1 MNLEV
6 NYFNYF
12 YYMTLINNIMIKYIH
27 YKNIK
32 KTHEHSE
39 GEKKEFFFTPI
50 ENDNL

>member
-1 MNLEV
+1 MDIEV

-27 YKNIK
+27 YKNIRK
-32 KTHEHSE
+32 KHEPS
-39 GEKKEFFFTPI
+39 GREKKENFFTSI